1 MWQQMSTLEKR
12 TIPPSRLR
20 RATLYTRGALVLPN
34 EKHPRFLPN
43 RGLLVSLCLFFA
55 FIRVFNK
62 TLKSVLLGRRN
73 AASGHCR

>member
-43 RGLLVSLCLFFA
+43 RGVLVSLCLFLRLYEFLIKRLKA
-55 FIRVFNK
+55 FY
-62 TLKSVLLGRRN
+62 
-73 AASGHCR
+73 